1 MNASLSYV
9 APPTPVPPATM
20 PPVAPLAHPRQDLS
34 RRFRDDAAPARTR
47 DADAIVWRLGTF
59 IPAAI
64 GTAVLLWGF
73 LSWFANDG
81 TTWAEGLL
89 AVLIG
94 AGFFWIALTFVTVLA
109 GSGALFRRQGTET
122 GEITPLDVALLIP
135 VHEEAPWDVFG
146 NAAAMMERLQ
156 AAPGAHRWSLY
167 ILSDTRNPTLAAQ
180 EEKAHAALRSRMPGL
195 RIWYR
200 RRQVNTD
207 KKVGNLAQWV
217 EHWGG
222 AHDAMLVLDADSL
235 MSAQAIR
242 ALADTMGRDP
252 GAGLIQSFP
261 MLIGAQS
268 LFARSQ
274 QFANAVYGVA
284 LAEGLARWTG
294 REGNYW
300 GHNAIIRLRAFAASA
315 GLPHVRGLRGA
326 DNLILSHDFVEAG
339 LLRRAG
345 WSVRFLPRLRGSYEE
360 TPPTL
365 IDHVIRDRR
374 WCRGNLQHLGL
385 LGTRGL
391 HSLSRFHM
399 FHGAMGYLLSP
410 LWFLLLALWAVLG
423 VSEDRSII
431 NYFSP
436 DNPTVPNWPEMSPV
450 NHVWL
455 MVTMYALLLAPKLV
469 GASALIASGTPVSR
483 MGGTWRFIG
492 SLALE
497 IVVSIA
503 YAPILMVQQ
512 TMAVIAALTGR
523 KFDWTPQSRAGS
535 GQAWSTVLRF
545 HLFET
550 VLGVL
555 LLTGMITGYIS
566 LWLIPIMASLIL
578 AAPLSR
584 LSGMALP
591 GTMATPQEVRAPLV
605 AKRADQWRAM
615 LRAHLAATPA
625 E

>member
-1 MNASLSYV
+1 MTDE
-9 APPTPVPPATM
+9 TPQTSM
-20 PPVAPLAHPRQDLS
+20 PPVAPIAHPQQDLS
-34 RRFRDDAAPARTR
+34 RRFHDDAAPGLTP
-47 DADAIVWRLGTF
+47 DTDAIVWRVGTF
-59 IPAAI
+59 VPAAI
-64 GTAVLLWGF
+64 GTGALLWAF

-81 TTWAEGLL
+81 TSWAEAVL

-109 GSGALFRRQGTET
+109 GSGALFRRQNTEDAA
-122 GEITPLDVALLIP
+122 ITPLDVALLVP

-167 ILSDTRNPTLAAQ
+167 ILSDTRSPDRAAQ
-180 EEKAHAALRSRMPGL
+180 EEQAYQALRDGLPGV

-200 RRQVNTD
+200 RRAQNTD

-242 ALADTMGRDP
+242 ALADTMGRDAS
-252 GAGLIQSFP
+252 AGLIQSFP
-261 MLIGAQS
+261 QLIGARS

-315 GLPHVRGLRGA
+315 GLPHVRGLRGK

-365 IDHVIRDRR
+365 IDHVLRDRR

-410 LWFLLLALWAVLG
+410 LWFLLLTLWALIG

-436 DNPTVPNWPEMSPV
+436 ENPTIPNWPEMSPV

-469 GASALIASGTPVSR
+469 GASALIASGTPLSR
-483 MGGTWRFIG
+483 MGGLRRFLG
-492 SLALE
+492 SLSFE
-497 IVVSIA
+497 ILVSIA

-512 TMAVIAALTGR
+512 TMAVFSAFTGR
-523 KFDWTPQSRAGS
+523 GFDWTPQSRDGIARSWG
-535 GQAWSTVLRF
+535 TLLRF
-545 HLFET
+545 HALET
-550 VLGVL
+550 ILGAL
-555 LLTGMITGYIS
+555 LIVGMVTGYVS
-566 LWLIPIMASLIL
+566 LWLIPIMGSLI
-578 AAPLSR
+578 AAVPLSR
-584 LSGMALP
+584 LSGMDLL

-605 AKRADQWRAM
+605 AKRASQWRAE
-615 LRAHLAATPA
+615 LKAQIAVAD
-625 E
+625 

>member
-1 MNASLSYV
+1 MTHDVPSRSM
-9 APPTPVPPATM
+9 PPPA
-20 PPVAPLAHPRQDLS
+20 PIAHPRQDLS
-34 RRFRDDAAPARTR
+34 RRFHDHAAPAIKR
-47 DADAIVWRLGTF
+47 DTGAIIWRLGTF
-59 IPAAI
+59 LPAAA
-64 GTAVLLWGF
+64 GTAALLWGF
-73 LSWFANDG
+73 LSWFATDG
-81 TTWAEGLL
+81 TSWTEGVL

-109 GSGALFRRQGTET
+109 GSGALFRRNLDET
-122 GEITPLDVALLIP
+122 APMTPLNVALLIP

-146 NAAAMMERLQ
+146 NAAAMLERLQ

-167 ILSDTRNPTLAAQ
+167 ILSDTRNLDRAAQ
-180 EEKAHAALRSRMPGL
+180 EEAAYDALRTRLPDV

-200 RRQVNTD
+200 RRAQNTD

-217 EHWGG
+217 AQWGG

-235 MSAQAIR
+235 MSARAIR

-261 MLIGAQS
+261 QLIGARS

-315 GLPHVRGLRGA
+315 GLPHVRGLRGK
-326 DNLILSHDFVEAG
+326 DNLVLSHDFMEAG

-365 IDHVIRDRR
+365 IDHVLRDRR

-410 LWFLLLALWAVLG
+410 LWFLLLALWAVIG

-431 NYFSP
+431 NYFTP
-436 DNPTVPNWPEMSPV
+436 ENPTIPNWPEMSPV

-483 MGGTWRFIG
+483 MGGTVRFLG
-492 SLALE
+492 SLMLE
-497 IVVSIA
+497 IMVSIA

-512 TMAVIAALTGR
+512 TMAVVSALTGR
-523 KFDWTPQSRAGS
+523 SIDWAPQSRDGAERSWG
-535 GQAWSTVLRF
+535 TLLRF
-545 HLFET
+545 HAFET
-550 VLGVL
+550 ALGTL
-555 LLTGMITGYIS
+555 LLVGMVTGYVS
-566 LWLIPIMASLIL
+566 LWLFPIMGSLIL
-578 AAPLSR
+578 AVPFSR
-584 LSGMALP
+584 LSGVNVLGA
-591 GTMATPQEVRAPLV
+591 MATPQEMRAPLV
-605 AKRADQWRAM
+605 AKRADLWRAE
-615 LRAHLAATPA
+615 LKASIGVTPA

>member
-1 MNASLSYV
+1 MTK
-9 APPTPVPPATM
+9 TPVFSVM
-20 PPVAPLAHPRQDLS
+20 PPQAPIAHPRQNLS
-34 RRFRDDAAPARTR
+34 RQFRDRQAPPLSP
-47 DADAIVWRLGTF
+47 DADAALWRLGTF
-59 IPAAI
+59 LPAAI
-64 GTAVLLWGF
+64 GTVALLWAF

-81 TTWAEGLL
+81 TSWAEALL

-109 GSGALFRRQGTET
+109 GSGALLRRHGDET
-122 GEITPLDVALLIP
+122 GAVTPLDVALLIP

-146 NAAAMMERLQ
+146 NAAAMLERLE

-167 ILSDTRNPTLAAQ
+167 ILSDTRSAEGAAQ
-180 EEKAHAALRSRMPGL
+180 EKAAFEALRARLPQV
-195 RIWYR
+195 RVWYR
-200 RRQVNTD
+200 RRERNTD
-207 KKVGNLAQWV
+207 RKVGNLAQWV
-217 EHWGG
+217 EGWGG

-252 GAGLIQSFP
+252 TAGLIQSFP
-261 MLIGAQS
+261 QLIGARS

-274 QFANAVYGVA
+274 QFANAIYGVA

-300 GHNAIIRLRAFAASA
+300 GHNAIIRLKAFAASA
-315 GLPHVRGLRGA
+315 GLPHVRGLRGR

-374 WCRGNLQHLGL
+374 WCKGNLQHLGL

-410 LWFLLLALWAVLG
+410 LWFLLLTLWAVIG

-436 DNPTVPNWPEMSPV
+436 ENPTIPNWPEMSPV

-455 MVTMYALLLAPKLV
+455 MVTMYALLLAPKIV
-469 GASALIASGTPVSR
+469 GASALIASGMPVSR
-483 MGGTWRFIG
+483 MGGGLRFVV
-492 SLALE
+492 SLLAE
-497 IVVSIA
+497 IAVSIA

-512 TMAVIAALTGR
+512 TMAVTSALTGR
-523 KFDWTPQSRAGS
+523 ALDWAPQVRAG
-535 GQAWSTVLRF
+535 GRRGWGTLLRF
-545 HLFET
+545 HAFET
-550 VLGVL
+550 VLGAL
-555 LLTGMITGYIS
+555 LLLGMVTGYVS
-566 LWLIPIMASLIL
+566 FWLIPIMASLLL

-584 LSGMALP
+584 LSGVDLSGM
-591 GTMATPQEVRAPLV
+591 MSTPQEVRAPLV
-605 AKRADQWRAM
+605 AKRARAWRDELKAR
-615 LRAHLAATPA
+615 LGVTPA

>member
-1 MNASLSYV
+1 M
-9 APPTPVPPATM
+9 TPVPQVAPATM
-20 PPVAPLAHPRQDLS
+20 PASAPIAHPRQDLS
-34 RRFRDDAAPARTR
+34 RRFRDDAAPVLAR
-47 DADAIVWRLGTF
+47 DLDAILWRVGTF
-59 IPAAI
+59 VPAAI
-64 GTAVLLWGF
+64 GTGALLWGF
-73 LSWFANDG
+73 LSFFAADG

-109 GSGALFRRQGTET
+109 GSGALFRRPPADAAA
-122 GEITPLDVALLIP
+122 ITPLDVALLVP

-146 NAAAMMERLQ
+146 NAAAMLERLH
-156 AAPGAHRWSLY
+156 AAPGAHRWSVY
-167 ILSDTRNPTLAAQ
+167 VLSDTRSPGRAAQ
-180 EEKAHAALRSRMPGL
+180 EEAAFAAVRAGL
-195 RIWYR
+195 PDVAIWYR
-200 RRQVNTD
+200 RRERNTD

-217 EHWGG
+217 EQWGG

-252 GAGLIQSFP
+252 NAGLIQSFP
-261 MLIGAQS
+261 QLIGARS

-274 QFANAVYGVA
+274 QFANAIYGVA

-294 REGNYW
+294 GEGNYW

-315 GLPHVRGLRGA
+315 GLPHVRGFRGG
-326 DNLILSHDFVEAG
+326 DNLILSHDFVEAS

-365 IDHVIRDRR
+365 IDHVVRDRR

-410 LWFLLLALWAVLG
+410 LWFLLLTLWALIG

-436 DNPTVPNWPEMSPV
+436 ENPTVPNWPEMSQV

-455 MVTMYALLLAPKLV
+455 MVTTYALLLLPKLV
-469 GASALIASGTPVSR
+469 GASALIASGTPLSR
-483 MGGTWRFIG
+483 VGGAGRFAG

-497 IVVSIA
+497 VVISIA

-512 TMAVIAALTGR
+512 TMAVLSALGGR
-523 KFDWTPQSRAGS
+523 GLDWAPQSRDGAARSWG
-535 GQAWSTVLRF
+535 VLLRF
-545 HLFET
+545 HAVETILGALLFA
-550 VLGVL
+550 
-555 LLTGMITGYIS
+555 GMAAGYVS
-566 LWLIPIMASLIL
+566 LWLIPIMGSLIL
-578 AAPLSR
+578 AVPLSR
-584 LSGMALP
+584 LSGMAMG
-591 GTMATPQEVRAPLV
+591 GTMATPQEVHAPLV
-605 AKRADQWRAM
+605 AIRATAWRAA
-615 LRAHLAATPA
+615 LRQRLDVTPA

>member
-1 MNASLSYV
+1 M
-9 APPTPVPPATM
+9 TQDIPATSM
-20 PPVAPLAHPRQDLS
+20 PPVARIAHPQQDLS
-34 RRFRDDAAPARTR
+34 RRFRDEQAPGLAPDT
-47 DADAIVWRLGTF
+47 DAIVWRLGTF

-64 GTAVLLWGF
+64 GTAALLWGF

-81 TTWAEGLL
+81 TSWAEAVL

-109 GSGALFRRQGTET
+109 GSGAMFRRIADET
-122 GEITPLDVALLIP
+122 GPIAPQDVALLVP

-146 NAAAMMERLQ
+146 NAAAMMERLE

-167 ILSDTRNPTLAAQ
+167 ILSDTRNPDRAAQ
-180 EEKAHAALRSRMPGL
+180 EEAAYDALRSRLPQV

-200 RRQVNTD
+200 RRVDNID
-207 KKVGNLAQWV
+207 RKVGNLAQWV

-261 MLIGAQS
+261 QLIGARS

-315 GLPHVRGLRGA
+315 GLPHVRGLRGK

-365 IDHVIRDRR
+365 IDHVLRDRR

-410 LWFLLLALWAVLG
+410 LWFLLLALWAVIG

-483 MGGTWRFIG
+483 MGGTRRFAG
-492 SLALE
+492 SLLLE
-497 IVVSIA
+497 ILVSIA
-503 YAPILMVQQ
+503 YAPVLMVQQ
-512 TMAVIAALTGR
+512 TMAVVAALTGR
-523 KFDWTPQSRAGS
+523 GFDWTPQSRDGATQSWG
-535 GQAWSTVLRF
+535 TLLRF
-545 HLFET
+545 HAFET
-550 VLGVL
+550 ALGVL
-555 LLTGMITGYIS
+555 LLTGMATGYVS
-566 LWLIPIMASLIL
+566 LWLMPIMGSLL
-578 AAPLSR
+578 MAVPLSR
-584 LSGMALP
+584 LSGMDLL
-591 GTMATPQEVRAPLV
+591 GTLATPQEVRAPLV
-605 AKRADQWRAM
+605 AKRASQWRAE
-615 LRAHLAATPA
+615 LRARLGVAPA